1 MVTALAGNLPPGGGQ
16 NDDPATSEAAEV
28 VWGRAIF
35 RGGRADVYQQS
46 ERRAIA

>member
-1 MVTALAGNLPPGGGQ
+1 MVTALEGNLPPGEAQ
-16 NDDPATSEAAEV
+16 DDDPAMGETAEA
-28 VWGRAIF
+28 VWERAIF

>member
-1 MVTALAGNLPPGGGQ
+1 MVTALEGNLPPGGRQ
-16 NDDPATSEAAEV
+16 NDDPAMSGAAET